1 MNNYF
6 KTEYEKREE
15 LGRLALKE
23 LEQEHNIFKNPLL
36 FCPDQY
42 GAYDAYYFK
51 IDNSTQSITKR
62 VWIEIK
68 IRDRIFPNYIL
79 EKKKWNRLEQKRK
92 DLGLNKDEVTYLYL
106 NFTPN
111 STYMWNITDFDK
123 FIIEKMAMNKA
134 TSESRTDKIDKD
146 ITLLEP
152 KSAYTID
159 YIYNEHNIMKK
170 YEDEILLKKCKQAI
184 IKKGLESVLF

>member
-1 MNNYF
+1 
-6 KTEYEKREE
+6 
-15 LGRLALKE
+15 
-23 LEQEHNIFKNPLL
+23 
-36 FCPDQY
+36 
-42 GAYDAYYFK
+42 
-51 IDNSTQSITKR
+51 
-62 VWIEIK
+62 
-68 IRDRIFPNYIL
+68 
-79 EKKKWNRLEQKRK
+79 
-92 DLGLNKDEVTYLYL
+92 
-106 NFTPN
+106 
-111 STYMWNITDFDK
+111 
-123 FIIEKMAMNKA
+123 MAMNKA